1 MYHAISKILVWLV
14 YPLSLGL
21 ILLLVAFWFRNR
33 PNRKLFNR
41 LFLAG
46 LAILYLFSVTPVQ
59 KLVVAPLGI
68 ATPTNLHDLKAD
80 AIVVLGGLPSRSL
93 TAIRLLK
100 RDVAPVIVVTGGSG
114 ELLEEQQKES
124 QRMKDF
130 FVEFGVDEEKVL
142 VEAESRNT
150 RENAVNSAAILDS
163 LGAKRIALVTS
174 GLHILRA
181 EAVFSNLGYD
191 VVHVRARLFRIPKKR
206 ERINPFVLVPNVE
219 NLSISTQAIYEYV
232 AILIYKLRGWL

>member
-14 YPLSLGL
+14 YPLTLGL
-21 ILLLVAFWFRNR
+21 ILLALAFWFRNR
-33 PNRKLFNR
+33 PNRKPFNR

-46 LAILYLFSVTPVQ
+46 LAILYLFSITPLR
-59 KLVVAPLGI
+59 KLVVAPLDK
-68 ATPTNLHDLKAD
+68 AAVTNFHSLRTD
-80 AIVVLGGLPSRSL
+80 AIVVLGGSPSRSL
-93 TAIRLLK
+93 TAIRLIK
-100 RDVAPVIVVTGGSG
+100 RDVASVVIVTGGSG
-114 ELLEEQQKES
+114 ELLEESQKES

-130 FVEFGVDEEKVL
+130 FVEFGVDEESVL

-150 RENAVNSAAILDS
+150 RENAVNSTAILDS

-191 VVHVRARLFRIPKKR
+191 VVPVRARLFRIPKKR
-206 ERINPFVLVPNVE
+206 VRFDPFVLVPNVE
-219 NLSISTQAIYEYV
+219 NLAISTQAIYEYV